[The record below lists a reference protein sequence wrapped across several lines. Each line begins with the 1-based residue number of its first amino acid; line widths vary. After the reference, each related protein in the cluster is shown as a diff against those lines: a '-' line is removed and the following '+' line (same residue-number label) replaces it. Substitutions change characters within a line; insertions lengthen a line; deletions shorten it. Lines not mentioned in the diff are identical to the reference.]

1 MKKATKKTVKKVA
14 KKAAKPEK
22 PSNPKKSKMQTAV
35 VNEVDFVEQ
44 NNLQNEADKIQAEV
58 KMPMASKCRILITK
72 MKNQDPLIR
81 VGVVWALTK
90 RKRIIGS
97 DFYQPGEELEHVKG
111 YAQKEFKAVS
121 QENCEK
127 VIKAAII
134 STLKSYNG
142 VSTSRDYYIE

>member
-1 MKKATKKTVKKVA
+1 MKKATKKTVKKTT
-14 KKAAKPEK
+14 KKT
-22 PSNPKKSKMQTAV
+22 SNPKKSKMQATTAV
-35 VNEVDFVEQ
+35 VNEVDLIAQ
-44 NNLQNEADKIQAEV
+44 KALQDSADKIQADV

-111 YAQKEFKAVS
+111 YAQKSFKGVT

-134 STLKSYNG
+134 STLKAYNG
-142 VSTSRDYYIE
+142 VSTPRDYYIE

>member
-1 MKKATKKTVKKVA
+1 MQAT
-14 KKAAKPEK
+14 
-22 PSNPKKSKMQTAV
+22 TAIA
-35 VNEVDFVEQ
+35 NEVDLDNQ
-44 NNLQNEADKIQAEV
+44 NTLQVAADKIQADI
-58 KMPMASKCRILITK
+58 KMPMASKCRILVTK
-72 MKNQDPLIR
+72 MKGQDPLIR

-111 YAQKEFKAVS
+111 YAQKSFKAVS

-134 STLKSYNG
+134 STLKAYNG
-142 VSTSRDYYIE
+142 VATPRDYYIE